1 MMSHKK
7 CGHLHEFGCTRTAKS
22 QLQVIGKWRY
32 SRRDGGENGGQGWTE
47 AVGVNSRGESG
58 SLPLVAAHSFL
69 GQNTTWAK
77 TNMKCLLP
85 HRK

>member
-1 MMSHKK
+1 M
-7 CGHLHEFGCTRTAKS
+7 KS
-22 QLQVIGKWRY
+22 RIKGGIAGEMEGKMVA
-32 SRRDGGENGGQGWTE
+32 GGGLKQF
-47 AVGVNSRGESG
+47 GVNSRGESG
-58 SLPLVAAHSFL
+58 SLPLVAAHSVL